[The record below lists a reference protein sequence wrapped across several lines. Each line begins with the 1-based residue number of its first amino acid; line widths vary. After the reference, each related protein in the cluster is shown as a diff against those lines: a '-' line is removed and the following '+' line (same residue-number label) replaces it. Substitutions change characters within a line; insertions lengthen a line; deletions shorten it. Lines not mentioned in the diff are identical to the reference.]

1 MPPPDPLMIDKWKIM
16 RYLEHLLLTFE
27 SIWWICRDSLF
38 AKLNAWS
45 LFLSALKI
53 ILDYLQNRKQR
64 TKIGSSYIIWED
76 ITFGVPQGSILG
88 PLSLNIFLCDFFLEY
103 GNNYFANYADNTKI
117 NTADENAKEVLTN
130 LSALAQKQYTHGWL
144 TIKRKRIMKNVICF
158 WVLKRA
164 LTFR

>member
-1 MPPPDPLMIDKWKIM
+1 M

-27 SIWWICRDSLF
+27 SIWCICRDSLF